1 MDKDKSNVVLVTG
14 ATGGIGK
21 SIVTKF
27 AERGMTLAIADKD
40 EEQANKLAYE
50 INHNDGKA
58 MVFPGDLLDKKYCD
72 NIAIT
77 VKEKLGSID
86 ILINNA
92 GLMRRGDITQ
102 TNDEDYELS
111 MKINVEAPFRLI
123 RAAIPIM
130 AAAGGGSIVNI
141 SSCWG
146 INPGPNHLIY
156 CTTKGALASM
166 TKCLGRDHA
175 HQNIRINAVCPNEVN
190 TPMLRTGFKIR
201 GLNPDDALDEL
212 NQSVPIG
219 RIAEPD
225 EIADVVAFLSSDEA
239 RYICGS
245 LVEINGGKPFTN
257 KIIVITG
264 ATRGI
269 GLACAMRLQ
278 KEGAII
284 CAIQRGNSKLF
295 DSFWV

>member
-1 MDKDKSNVVLVTG
+1 MGKDKSNVVLVTG
-14 ATGGIGK
+14 ANGGIGK
-21 SIVTKF
+21 DIVNKYSRQGLT
-27 AERGMTLAIADKD
+27 MAIADKD
-40 EEQANKLAYE
+40 KDAANKLVHE
-50 INHNDGKA
+50 INSNNGKA
-58 MVFPGDLLDKKYCD
+58 MAFPGDLLDQNYSD
-72 NIAIT
+72 NLANE

-102 TNDEDYELS
+102 TSDEDYELS

-123 RAAIPIM
+123 RASIPLM
-130 AAAGGGSIVNI
+130 VDSGGGSIVNI

-156 CTTKGALASM
+156 CTTKAALAAM

-190 TPMLRTGFKIR
+190 TPMLRTGFEIR
-201 GLNPDDALDEL
+201 GLNPDDAIREL

-219 RIAEPD
+219 HIAEPE
-225 EIADVVAFLSSDEA
+225 EIADVVAFLSSNEA

-245 LVEINGGKPFTN
+245 LVEINGGKA
-257 KIIVITG
+257 VY
-264 ATRGI
+264 
-269 GLACAMRLQ
+269 
-278 KEGAII
+278 
-284 CAIQRGNSKLF
+284 
-295 DSFWV
+295 

>member
-1 MDKDKSNVVLVTG
+1 MTKDKSNVVLVTG

-21 SIVTKF
+21 SIVNKY
-27 AERGMTLAIADKD
+27 AEQGFTLAIADKD
-40 EEQANKLAYE
+40 EDEANKLANE
-50 INHNDGKA
+50 INHNGGMA
-58 MVFPGDLLDKKYCD
+58 MVFYGDLLDQSYCD
-72 NIAIT
+72 NLT
-77 VKEKLGSID
+77 SEVQTKLGAVG

-92 GLMRRGDITQ
+92 GFMSRGDITQ
-102 TNDEDYELS
+102 TSDEDYELS

-123 RAAIPIM
+123 RASIPLM
-130 AAAGGGSIVNI
+130 VESGGGSIVNI

-156 CTTKGALASM
+156 CTTKAALAAM

-190 TPMLRTGFKIR
+190 TPMLRTGFEIR
-201 GLNPDDALDEL
+201 GLNPDDAIEEL

-219 RIAEPD
+219 HIAEPE

-245 LVEINGGKPFTN
+245 LVEINGGKA
-257 KIIVITG
+257 VY
-264 ATRGI
+264 
-269 GLACAMRLQ
+269 
-278 KEGAII
+278 
-284 CAIQRGNSKLF
+284 
-295 DSFWV
+295 

>member
-1 MDKDKSNVVLVTG
+1 MKKNNLNVVLVTG
-14 ATGGIGK
+14 AAGGIGK
-21 SIVTKF
+21 SIVNKF
-27 AERGMTLAIADKD
+27 SNLGKTLAIADKV
-40 EEQANKLAYE
+40 EEQAHKLADQ
-50 INHNDGKA
+50 IQKKGGQA
-58 MVFPGDLLDKKYCD
+58 LAFSGDLLDQVYCD
-72 NIAIT
+72 NL
-77 VKEKLGSID
+77 VNEVQKKLGSID

-102 TNDEDYELS
+102 TSDEDYELS

-123 RAAIPIM
+123 RAAIPLM
-130 AAAGGGSIVNI
+130 AEAGGGSIVNV

-156 CTTKGALASM
+156 CTTKAALAAM

-201 GLNPDDALDEL
+201 GLNPDDAIEEL

-219 RIAEPD
+219 HIAEPE
-225 EIADVVAFLSSDEA
+225 EIADVVSFLSSDEA

-245 LVEINGGKPFTN
+245 LVEINGGKA
-257 KIIVITG
+257 VY
-264 ATRGI
+264 
-269 GLACAMRLQ
+269 
-278 KEGAII
+278 
-284 CAIQRGNSKLF
+284 
-295 DSFWV
+295 

>member
-1 MDKDKSNVVLVTG
+1 MGKDKSNVVLVTG
-14 ATGGIGK
+14 ANGGIGK
-21 SIVTKF
+21 AIVNKYSRQGLT
-27 AERGMTLAIADKD
+27 MAIADKD
-40 EEQANKLAYE
+40 EDAANKLVHE
-50 INHNDGKA
+50 INSSNGKA
-58 MVFPGDLLDKKYCD
+58 MAFPGDLLDQNYSD
-72 NIAIT
+72 NLANE

-92 GLMRRGDITQ
+92 GLMRRGNITQ
-102 TNDEDYELS
+102 TSDEDYELS

-123 RAAIPIM
+123 RASIPLM
-130 AAAGGGSIVNI
+130 VDSGGGSIVNI

-156 CTTKGALASM
+156 CTTKAALAAM

-190 TPMLRTGFKIR
+190 TPMLRTGFEIR
-201 GLNPDDALDEL
+201 GLNPDDAMREL

-219 RIAEPD
+219 HIAEPE

-245 LVEINGGKPFTN
+245 LVEINGGKA
-257 KIIVITG
+257 VY
-264 ATRGI
+264 
-269 GLACAMRLQ
+269 
-278 KEGAII
+278 
-284 CAIQRGNSKLF
+284 
-295 DSFWV
+295 

>member
-1 MDKDKSNVVLVTG
+1 MNKQKSNVVLVTG

-21 SIVTKF
+21 SIVKKYAGQGF
-27 AERGMTLAIADKD
+27 TLAIADRD
-40 EEQANKLAYE
+40 EDEANKLANE

-58 MVFPGDLLDKKYCD
+58 MVFSGDLLDKSYCD
-72 NIAIT
+72 NLISEVQT
-77 VKEKLGSID
+77 KLGGVG

-92 GLMRRGDITQ
+92 GFMSRGDITQ
-102 TNDEDYELS
+102 TSDEDYELS

-123 RAAIPIM
+123 RAAIPLM
-130 AAAGGGSIVNI
+130 AKAGGGSIVNI

-156 CTTKGALASM
+156 CTTKAALAAM

-190 TPMLRTGFKIR
+190 TPMLRTGFEIR
-201 GLNPDDALDEL
+201 GLNPDDAIEKL

-219 RIAEPD
+219 HIAEPD
-225 EIADVVAFLSSDEA
+225 EIADVVSFLSSNEA

-245 LVEINGGKPFTN
+245 LVEINGGKA
-257 KIIVITG
+257 VY
-264 ATRGI
+264 
-269 GLACAMRLQ
+269 
-278 KEGAII
+278 
-284 CAIQRGNSKLF
+284 
-295 DSFWV
+295 

>member
-1 MDKDKSNVVLVTG
+1 MVKDKSNVVLVTG

-21 SIVTKF
+21 SIVNKYSRQGF
-27 AERGMTLAIADKD
+27 TLAIADKD
-40 EEQANKLAYE
+40 EEQASKLVHE
-50 INHNDGKA
+50 INHSNGKA
-58 MVFPGDLLDKKYCD
+58 MAFPGDLLDQNYCD
-72 NIAIT
+72 SLANE
-77 VKEKLGSID
+77 VQKKLGSID

-102 TNDEDYELS
+102 TSDEDYDLS

-123 RAAIPIM
+123 RAAIPLM
-130 AAAGGGSIVNI
+130 AEAGGGSIVNV

-156 CTTKGALASM
+156 CTTKAALAAM

-190 TPMLRTGFKIR
+190 TPMLRTGFEIR
-201 GLNPDDALDEL
+201 GLNPDDAIEEL

-219 RIAEPD
+219 HIAEPE
-225 EIADVVAFLSSDEA
+225 EIANVVFFLSSDEA

-245 LVEINGGKPFTN
+245 LVEINGGKA
-257 KIIVITG
+257 VY
-264 ATRGI
+264 
-269 GLACAMRLQ
+269 
-278 KEGAII
+278 
-284 CAIQRGNSKLF
+284 
-295 DSFWV
+295 

>member
-1 MDKDKSNVVLVTG
+1 MGKDKSNVVLVTG
-14 ATGGIGK
+14 ASGGIGK
-21 SIVTKF
+21 AIVNKYSRQGLT
-27 AERGMTLAIADKD
+27 MAIADKD
-40 EEQANKLAYE
+40 EDAANKLVHE
-50 INHNDGKA
+50 INQSSGKA
-58 MVFPGDLLDKKYCD
+58 MAFPGDLLDQNYSD
-72 NIAIT
+72 NLANE

-102 TNDEDYELS
+102 TSDEDYELS

-123 RAAIPIM
+123 RASIPLM
-130 AAAGGGSIVNI
+130 VESGGGSIVNI

-156 CTTKGALASM
+156 CTTKAALAAM

-190 TPMLRTGFKIR
+190 TPMLRTGFEIR
-201 GLNPDDALDEL
+201 GLNPDDAIREL

-219 RIAEPD
+219 HIAEPE

-245 LVEINGGKPFTN
+245 LVEINGGKA
-257 KIIVITG
+257 VY
-264 ATRGI
+264 
-269 GLACAMRLQ
+269 
-278 KEGAII
+278 
-284 CAIQRGNSKLF
+284 
-295 DSFWV
+295 

>member
-1 MDKDKSNVVLVTG
+1 MGKDKSNVVLVTG

-21 SIVTKF
+21 SIVNKY
-27 AERGMTLAIADKD
+27 AEQGFTLAIADKD
-40 EEQANKLAYE
+40 EDEANKLANE
-50 INHNDGKA
+50 INHNGGMA
-58 MVFPGDLLDKKYCD
+58 MVFYGNLLDQSYCD
-72 NIAIT
+72 NLIT
-77 VKEKLGSID
+77 EVQTKLGTVG

-92 GLMRRGDITQ
+92 GFMSRGDITQ
-102 TNDEDYELS
+102 TSDEDYELS

-123 RAAIPIM
+123 RASIPLM
-130 AAAGGGSIVNI
+130 VESGGGSIVNI

-156 CTTKGALASM
+156 CTTKAALAAM

-190 TPMLRTGFKIR
+190 TPMLRTGFEIR
-201 GLNPDDALDEL
+201 GLNPDDAIEEL

-219 RIAEPD
+219 HIAEPE

-245 LVEINGGKPFTN
+245 LVEINGGKA
-257 KIIVITG
+257 VY
-264 ATRGI
+264 
-269 GLACAMRLQ
+269 
-278 KEGAII
+278 
-284 CAIQRGNSKLF
+284 
-295 DSFWV
+295 

>member
-1 MDKDKSNVVLVTG
+1 MVKDKSNVVLVTG

-21 SIVTKF
+21 SIVNKYSRQGF
-27 AERGMTLAIADKD
+27 TLAIADKD
-40 EEQANKLAYE
+40 EEQANKLVHE
-50 INHNDGKA
+50 INHGNGKA
-58 MVFPGDLLDKKYCD
+58 MAFPGDLLDQNYCD
-72 NIAIT
+72 RLANE
-77 VKEKLGSID
+77 VQKKLGRID

-102 TNDEDYELS
+102 TSDEDYDLS

-123 RAAIPIM
+123 RAAIPLM
-130 AAAGGGSIVNI
+130 AEAGGGSIVNV

-156 CTTKGALASM
+156 CTTKAALAAM

-190 TPMLRTGFKIR
+190 TPMLRTGFEIR
-201 GLNPDDALDEL
+201 GLNPDDAIEEL

-219 RIAEPD
+219 HIAEPE
-225 EIADVVAFLSSDEA
+225 EIANVVSFLSSDEA

-245 LVEINGGKPFTN
+245 LVEINGGKA
-257 KIIVITG
+257 VY
-264 ATRGI
+264 
-269 GLACAMRLQ
+269 
-278 KEGAII
+278 
-284 CAIQRGNSKLF
+284 
-295 DSFWV
+295 

>member
-1 MDKDKSNVVLVTG
+1 MNKQKSNVVLVTG

-21 SIVTKF
+21 SIVKKYAGQGF
-27 AERGMTLAIADKD
+27 TLAIADRD
-40 EEQANKLAYE
+40 EDEANKLANE

-58 MVFPGDLLDKKYCD
+58 MVFSGDLLDQNYC
-72 NIAIT
+72 NNLISEVQT
-77 VKEKLGSID
+77 KLGGVG

-92 GLMRRGDITQ
+92 GFMSRGDITQ
-102 TNDEDYELS
+102 TSDEDYELS

-123 RAAIPIM
+123 RAAIPLM
-130 AAAGGGSIVNI
+130 AKAGGGSIVNI

-156 CTTKGALASM
+156 CTTKAALAAM

-190 TPMLRTGFKIR
+190 TPMLRTGFEIR
-201 GLNPDDALDEL
+201 GLNPDDAIEKL

-219 RIAEPD
+219 HIAEPD
-225 EIADVVAFLSSDEA
+225 EIADVVSFLSSNEA

-245 LVEINGGKPFTN
+245 LVEINGGKA
-257 KIIVITG
+257 VY
-264 ATRGI
+264 
-269 GLACAMRLQ
+269 
-278 KEGAII
+278 
-284 CAIQRGNSKLF
+284 
-295 DSFWV
+295 

>member
-1 MDKDKSNVVLVTG
+1 L
-14 ATGGIGK
+14 
-21 SIVTKF
+21 
-27 AERGMTLAIADKD
+27 TLAIADKD
-40 EEQANKLAYE
+40 EEQANKLVHE
-50 INHNDGKA
+50 INRGNGKA
-58 MVFPGDLLDKKYCD
+58 MAFPGDLLDQNYSD
-72 NIAIT
+72 SLANE

-102 TNDEDYELS
+102 TSDEDYELS

-123 RAAIPIM
+123 RASIPLM
-130 AAAGGGSIVNI
+130 VESGGGSIVNI

-156 CTTKGALASM
+156 CTTKAALAAM

-190 TPMLRTGFKIR
+190 TPMLRTGFEIR
-201 GLNPDDALDEL
+201 GLNPDDAIREL

-219 RIAEPD
+219 HIAEPE

-245 LVEINGGKPFTN
+245 LVEINGGKA
-257 KIIVITG
+257 VY
-264 ATRGI
+264 
-269 GLACAMRLQ
+269 
-278 KEGAII
+278 
-284 CAIQRGNSKLF
+284 
-295 DSFWV
+295 

>member
-1 MDKDKSNVVLVTG
+1 MNKQKSNVVLVTG
-14 ATGGIGK
+14 ANGGIGK
-21 SIVTKF
+21 AIVNKYSRQGLT
-27 AERGMTLAIADKD
+27 MAIADKD
-40 EEQANKLAYE
+40 EDAANKLVHE
-50 INHNDGKA
+50 INSSNGKA
-58 MVFPGDLLDKKYCD
+58 MAFPGDLLDQNYSD
-72 NIAIT
+72 NLANE

-92 GLMRRGDITQ
+92 GLMRRGNITQ
-102 TNDEDYELS
+102 TSDEDYELS

-123 RAAIPIM
+123 RASIPLM
-130 AAAGGGSIVNI
+130 VDSGGGSIVNI

-156 CTTKGALASM
+156 CTTKAALAAM

-190 TPMLRTGFKIR
+190 TPMLRTGFEIR
-201 GLNPDDALDEL
+201 GLNPDDAIREL

-219 RIAEPD
+219 HIAEPE

-245 LVEINGGKPFTN
+245 LVEINGGKA
-257 KIIVITG
+257 VY
-264 ATRGI
+264 
-269 GLACAMRLQ
+269 
-278 KEGAII
+278 
-284 CAIQRGNSKLF
+284 
-295 DSFWV
+295 

>member
-14 ATGGIGK
+14 ANGGIGK
-21 SIVTKF
+21 AIVNKYS
-27 AERGMTLAIADKD
+27 RQGLTLAIADKD
-40 EEQANKLAYE
+40 EKQANKLVHE
-50 INHNDGKA
+50 INRGNGKA
-58 MVFPGDLLDKKYCD
+58 MAFPGDLLDQNYSD
-72 NIAIT
+72 NLANE

-102 TNDEDYELS
+102 TSDEDYELS

-123 RAAIPIM
+123 RASIPLM
-130 AAAGGGSIVNI
+130 VKSGGGSIVNI

-156 CTTKGALASM
+156 CTTKAALAAM

-190 TPMLRTGFKIR
+190 TPMLRTGFEIR
-201 GLNPDDALDEL
+201 GLNPDNAIEEL

-219 RIAEPD
+219 HIAEPE
-225 EIADVVAFLSSDEA
+225 EIADVVAFLSSYEA

-245 LVEINGGKPFTN
+245 LVEINGGKA
-257 KIIVITG
+257 VY
-264 ATRGI
+264 
-269 GLACAMRLQ
+269 
-278 KEGAII
+278 
-284 CAIQRGNSKLF
+284 
-295 DSFWV
+295 

>member
-1 MDKDKSNVVLVTG
+1 MTKDKSNVVLVTG

-21 SIVTKF
+21 SIVNKY
-27 AERGMTLAIADKD
+27 AEQGFTLAIADKD
-40 EEQANKLAYE
+40 EDEANKLANE
-50 INHNDGKA
+50 INHNGGMA
-58 MVFPGDLLDKKYCD
+58 MVFYGDLLDQSYCD
-72 NIAIT
+72 NLT
-77 VKEKLGSID
+77 SEVQTKLGTVG

-92 GLMRRGDITQ
+92 GFMSRGDITQ
-102 TNDEDYELS
+102 TSDEDYELS

-123 RAAIPIM
+123 RASIPLM
-130 AAAGGGSIVNI
+130 VESGGGSIVNI

-156 CTTKGALASM
+156 CTTKAALAAM

-190 TPMLRTGFKIR
+190 TPMLRTGFEIR
-201 GLNPDDALDEL
+201 GLNPDDAIEEL

-219 RIAEPD
+219 HIAEPE

-245 LVEINGGKPFTN
+245 LVEINGGKA
-257 KIIVITG
+257 VY
-264 ATRGI
+264 
-269 GLACAMRLQ
+269 
-278 KEGAII
+278 
-284 CAIQRGNSKLF
+284 
-295 DSFWV
+295 

>member
-1 MDKDKSNVVLVTG
+1 MGKDKSNVVLVTG
-14 ATGGIGK
+14 ASGGIGK
-21 SIVTKF
+21 AIVNKYSRQGLT
-27 AERGMTLAIADKD
+27 MAIADKD
-40 EEQANKLAYE
+40 EDKANKLVHE
-50 INHNDGKA
+50 INHGNGKA
-58 MVFPGDLLDKKYCD
+58 MAFPGDLLDQNYSD
-72 NIAIT
+72 NLANE

-102 TNDEDYELS
+102 TSDEDYELS

-123 RAAIPIM
+123 RASIPLM
-130 AAAGGGSIVNI
+130 VDSGGGSIVNI

-156 CTTKGALASM
+156 CTTKAALAAM

-190 TPMLRTGFKIR
+190 TPMLRTGFEIR
-201 GLNPDDALDEL
+201 GLNPDDAIREL

-219 RIAEPD
+219 HIAEPE

-245 LVEINGGKPFTN
+245 LVEINGGKA
-257 KIIVITG
+257 VY
-264 ATRGI
+264 
-269 GLACAMRLQ
+269 
-278 KEGAII
+278 
-284 CAIQRGNSKLF
+284 
-295 DSFWV
+295 